1 MADYLGASR
10 SPRTAATHDCAATA
24 AKQERKANN
33 DGDPTNSK
41 KRNLPAHDHP
51 DEPVRGLTI
60 GAAIGLLFAVLIT
73 GSPFLLAL
81 AAESDDNSSGGAA
94 FALMFVTVPMGAII
108 GVMSVIMLIIVSIM
122 GIGRA
127 RGTSVVR
134 LIMAIAAPLLMVV
147 PLVLLIIAAFN
158 GWVSDEGKAIS
169 AAVIFGVTGLVG
181 AVLAI
186 ITGLTSP
193 PKNIAVGGTAS

>member
-1 MADYLGASR
+1 M
-10 SPRTAATHDCAATA
+10 
-24 AKQERKANN
+24 K
-33 DGDPTNSK
+33 
-41 KRNLPAHDHP
+41 
-51 DEPVRGLTI
+51 GLTI
-60 GAAIGLLFAVLIT
+60 GAAIGLLFAVLVT

-127 RGTSVVR
+127 RGISVVR

-169 AAVIFGVTGLVG
+169 AAVILGVTGLVG

-186 ITGLTSP
+186 ITGLASP
-193 PKNIAVGGTAS
+193 AKNIAVGGTAS

>member
-1 MADYLGASR
+1 MAQYLGASR

-41 KRNLPAHDHP
+41 KRNLPAHHRP

-127 RGTSVVR
+127 RGISVVR

-158 GWVSDEGKAIS
+158 GWVGEQGKAIS

-193 PKNIAVGGTAS
+193 AKNIAVGGTAS